1 MEKLWRKV
9 KQDHKIKEEF
19 KEKEVSYITSN
30 VAFDGLGSKNVSVIK
45 SNG

>member
-9 KQDHKIKEEF
+9 KEDYKREEEY

-30 VAFDGLGSKNVSVIK
+30 CAFDSLAC
-45 SNG
+45 